1 MSRQRIKT
9 FFSRMAEV
17 LVALSLVLLA
27 FYAITLLVNSL
38 FPSGSGLVGNAT
50 EATGGARVGGQE
62 LLISARDY
70 EAGLTDLAGLAAV
83 LDDTQNTVKRK
94 PSDGIAWTKVVSGTP
109 LFDRDAVQTF
119 KGSSAEIIFDKSNHL
134 VMEENSLVIIQS
146 MDKDVFLNERRS
158 QVVVVDGEL
167 SGTISSIGKEG
178 LKVEVTT
185 PGAIA
190 RIKSGN
196 EDAKFSVKVNPDKS
210 STLTVFSGQAE
221 LVSMGQSRVIK
232 ANQSVTAD
240 MGAAPKKAISL
251 PGKIRLIQPQHRSNV
266 EYRDLPPQ
274 LKFEW
279 STLKNATAYH
289 VQLSVD
295 EEFEQLV
302 VDEIVEVAEFVYG
315 NLRNEKYFWR
325 ARAIK
330 GWVKGPYTD
339 AHVLSVKQDRQPPLL
354 EVIFPPRFSDQPL
367 ITLTGRSDVNAV
379 VVIEGNEIGLNENGN
394 FSYDVQLQ
402 QGVNILVVEAIDGVG
417 NVTYKSGVVYGK
429 F

>member
-1 MSRQRIKT
+1 
-9 FFSRMAEV
+9 MAEV
-17 LVALSLVLLA
+17 LVALLLVLLA
-27 FYAITLLVNSL
+27 FYVITLLVNSL
-38 FPSGSGLVGNAT
+38 FPSGSGLVGDAGNAT
-50 EATGGARVGGQE
+50 GSTRIGGQD

-94 PSDGIAWTKVVSGTP
+94 PSDGIAWNKVTSGTP

-119 KGSSAEIIFDKSNHL
+119 KGSSAEIIFDKSNRL
-134 VMEENSLVIIQS
+134 VMEENSLVIIQT

-167 SGTISSIGKEG
+167 SGTISSTGKEG

-185 PGAIA
+185 PGAVA
-190 RIKSGN
+190 RIKSGS

-221 LVSMGQSRVIK
+221 LMSMGESIVIE

-240 MGAAPKKAISL
+240 QGQTPKKAESL
-251 PGKIRLIQPQHRSNV
+251 PGKIRLIQPQHRSSV

-279 STLKNATAYH
+279 SALKKATAYR
-289 VQLSVD
+289 VQLALDEAFKQLIVD
-295 EEFEQLV
+295 ETVEETEFTH
-302 VDEIVEVAEFVYG
+302 G
-315 NLRNEKYFWR
+315 NLRNGQYFWR
-325 ARAIK
+325 AKAIK
-330 GWVKGPYTD
+330 GWVEGAYTESR
-339 AHVLSVKQDRQPPLL
+339 VLNIKQDRQPPLL
-354 EVIFPPRFSDQPL
+354 EVMFPPRFSDQSL
-367 ITLTGRSDVNAV
+367 ITLTGSSDSNAV
-379 VVIEGNEIGLNENGN
+379 VMIDGVEVDLNENGS

-402 QGVNILVVEAIDGVG
+402 RGVNIFVIEAVDDVG
-417 NVTYKSGVVYGK
+417 NVTYKSGMVYGK